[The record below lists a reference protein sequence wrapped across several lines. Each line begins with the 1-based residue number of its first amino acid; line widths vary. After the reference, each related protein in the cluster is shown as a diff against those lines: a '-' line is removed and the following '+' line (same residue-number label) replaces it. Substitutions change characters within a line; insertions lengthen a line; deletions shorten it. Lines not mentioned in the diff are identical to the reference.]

1 MSVGLVAFH
10 YPKPEYRGELVRRVR
25 HPAEL
30 MATIPGCLDVSCGQ
44 DEATGAVATTGKW
57 ESKDALRAGFAA
69 VAAAHVDFDYD
80 GRESRLREV
89 FNLSPV

>member
-1 MSVGLVAFH
+1 VSVGLVAFH

-30 MATIPGCLDVSCGQ
+30 MATIPGCLDVGCGQ

-57 ESKDALRAGFAA
+57 ESKDALMAAFEA
-69 VAAAHVDFDYD
+69 VAAANVDFDYD
-80 GRESRLREV
+80 DRESRPRDV
-89 FNLSPV
+89 FNLSPA